1 MSYFSTF
8 EKKKRKEEEE
18 EEEEEVEREIVRE
31 NFGKIVLHSNSLT
44 TSVITQRFHSRTH
57 SVSLK
62 KIEKR
67 ILQLLLIKPI
77 Q

>member
-8 EKKKRKEEEE
+8 EKKKKEE